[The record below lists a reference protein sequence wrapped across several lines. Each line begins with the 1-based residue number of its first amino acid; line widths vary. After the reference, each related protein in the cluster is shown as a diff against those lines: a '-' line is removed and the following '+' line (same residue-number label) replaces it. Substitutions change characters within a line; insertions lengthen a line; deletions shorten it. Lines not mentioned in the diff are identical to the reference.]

1 VRPSNNIIKNVL
13 SRMMVKAKDPAWNVK
28 WQKSV
33 TVSSADDT
41 PPNKVRTLPSLL
53 IIVTVHPDGA
63 KEESQPG
70 IRPRMLKTLI
80 GAGHA
85 EFAGMKQQ
93 DAQEFLIW
101 LLSRIQRDGKPT
113 GFVEQSLLAAEKD
126 IMTDDNAWGEY
137 TDPTKCFKFG
147 VQQRIQCLGCGGV
160 KYRIV
165 EQDNINIAVPDR
177 LKQLPPFCA
186 F

>member
-1 VRPSNNIIKNVL
+1 
-13 SRMMVKAKDPAWNVK
+13 MVF
-28 WQKSV
+28 
-33 TVSSADDT
+33 SADDT
-41 PPNKVRTLPSLL
+41 PPNKVRSFAPGL
-53 IIVTVHPDGA
+53 IVVTVHPDGG
-63 KEESQPG
+63 KEESQVG

-101 LLSRIQRDGKPT
+101 LLSRIQREGKPS
-113 GFVEQSLLAAEKD
+113 GCVEQSLLSAEKD
-126 IMTDDNAWGEY
+126 RMMDDSAWGGY

-165 EQDNINIAVPDR
+165 EQDNINITVPDH
-177 LKQLPPFCA
+177 LKPYSARCPF
-186 F
+186 